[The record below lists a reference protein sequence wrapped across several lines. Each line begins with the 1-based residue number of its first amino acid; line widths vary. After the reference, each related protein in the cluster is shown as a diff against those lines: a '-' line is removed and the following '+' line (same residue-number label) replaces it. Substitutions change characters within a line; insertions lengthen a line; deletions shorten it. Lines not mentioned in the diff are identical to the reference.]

1 MMNISFYDALRVA
14 EEVPSIGRSLSKVD
28 GFVTFIQS
36 LKSKAQAYSV
46 SELLEEIIDL
56 TGYVDELKAED
67 TEESR
72 ARVENID
79 ELISKTV
86 SYEETMKA
94 ENREATLSGFLEEIA
109 LIADIDSVDE
119 NQDYVVLMTLHS
131 AKGLEFPKVYLV
143 GMEDGLFPGIMS
155 IMADDKTEMEE
166 ERRLC
171 YVGITRAK
179 KELVLTAARQRM
191 INGETRWSKPSR
203 FIDEIPSELFRCR

>member
-119 NQDYVVLMTLHS
+119 NQDYVVLMTCTVQRDWNFHMYTLPEWKMACSRAVCASFPVTSRSWKRS
-131 AKGLEFPKVYLV
+131 AGFVMWESP
-143 GMEDGLFPGIMS
+143 EP
-155 IMADDKTEMEE
+155 
-166 ERRLC
+166 
-171 YVGITRAK
+171 
-179 KELVLTAARQRM
+179 
-191 INGETRWSKPSR
+191 
-203 FIDEIPSELFRCR
+203 

>member
-131 AKGLEFPKVYLV
+131 AKGLEYPVVFVV
-143 GMEDGLFPGIMS
+143 DANEQ
-155 IMADDKTEMEE
+155 
-166 ERRLC
+166 
-171 YVGITRAK
+171 YVH
-179 KELVLTAARQRM
+179 
-191 INGETRWSKPSR
+191 
-203 FIDEIPSELFRCR
+203 LFR

>member
-1 MMNISFYDALRVA
+1 M
-14 EEVPSIGRSLSKVD
+14 
-28 GFVTFIQS
+28 
-36 LKSKAQAYSV
+36 
-46 SELLEEIIDL
+46 
-56 TGYVDELKAED
+56 DELKAED

-131 AKGLEFPKVYLV
+131 AKGLEFPYVYLA
-143 GMEDGLFPGIMS
+143 GMEDGMFPFS
-155 IMADDKTEMEE
+155 FFFF
-166 ERRLC
+166 L
-171 YVGITRAK
+171 
-179 KELVLTAARQRM
+179 
-191 INGETRWSKPSR
+191 
-203 FIDEIPSELFRCR
+203 